1 MQVFEFDRS
10 GVVGE
15 LFEIVEPVG
24 RAPGRG
30 EWVSGVGRS
39 SGWWSPGWV
48 DGSAARDFDPLDES
62 VFDGRSDDDAPRE
75 CGRIFGGGGADDGT
89 GDGTGGGFGTGDGF
103 GDGAASGAGIGGRP
117 SWVLVAGVVEAVGGL
132 VSGGV
137 PESAGVCLAEVE
149 ELLGARDR
157 LTSAI
162 CARVDR
168 VHRTGEVRAQG
179 HASTRTW
186 LRGVCGVDGPG
197 ASRLLMLAAQLAR
210 LEVVRERF
218 AAGVLS
224 EGVVAA
230 ICAVTVGLSDEQARV
245 AERILVE
252 LAGRAGVGEVAK
264 AGRFLR
270 AVLDPDGADDE
281 HQGDTD
287 RRFLVVRPTGS
298 GGMEGEFR
306 LPREAAARLRTW
318 LDAYAKP
325 KVEGDERPL
334 RVRNAD
340 AFIMLLEQQIS
351 TELLVLVNAESL
363 PDDHPAKAAKT
374 GAEAGAEAGA
384 GGGASSGVGPDRTD
398 VPRSRGRSDWRNGHA
413 PEDESGQ
420 RGGSE
425 DESAERGEPERRS
438 EPEPA
443 WEWGSGPG
451 PGVSAGVGG
460 RVDRMVPGLL
470 FATGEWLPVREIH
483 RLARTSSLVRLVMD
497 AEGQVLD
504 LGRKARLANKA
515 QRKAVYARYAT
526 CWIDGCP
533 LPATLCQIDHADNW
547 VDGGMT
553 DLLLL
558 GPACQFHNRDRY
570 RRPRRYQRRR
580 QGKDRWAFTY
590 LNPHANRPRRT

>member
-1 MQVFEFDRS
+1 M
-10 GVVGE
+10 
-15 LFEIVEPVG
+15 
-24 RAPGRG
+24 
-30 EWVSGVGRS
+30 
-39 SGWWSPGWV
+39 
-48 DGSAARDFDPLDES
+48 
-62 VFDGRSDDDAPRE
+62 
-75 CGRIFGGGGADDGT
+75 
-89 GDGTGGGFGTGDGF
+89 
-103 GDGAASGAGIGGRP
+103 
-117 SWVLVAGVVEAVGGL
+117 
-132 VSGGV
+132 
-137 PESAGVCLAEVE
+137 E

-168 VHRTGEVRAQG
+168 VHRVGEVRAQG

-363 PDDHPAKAAKT
+363 PDDHPAKASPAD
-374 GAEAGAEAGA
+374 AEADGEDGPGA
-384 GGGASSGVGPDRTD
+384 GTQTD
-398 VPRSRGRSDWRNGHA
+398 EPR
-413 PEDESGQ
+413 
-420 RGGSE
+420 
-425 DESAERGEPERRS
+425 
-438 EPEPA
+438 PEP
-443 WEWGSGPG
+443 GPG
-451 PGVSAGVGG
+451 PGVSAGIGG
-460 RVDRMVPGLL
+460 RVDRLVPGLL
-470 FATGEWLPVREIH
+470 LATGEWLPVREIH

-497 AEGQVLD
+497 ADGQVLD

-547 VDGGMT
+547 VDGGTT

-570 RRPRRYQRRR
+570 RRPHRYQRRR

-590 LNPHANRPRRT
+590 LNPRINRPTRT

>member
-1 MQVFEFDRS
+1 M
-10 GVVGE
+10 GE

-30 EWVSGVGRS
+30 EWVSGVGHS

-48 DGSAARDFDPLDES
+48 DGSAARDFDPADVPPADEQ
-62 VFDGRSDDDAPRE
+62 GGAPDDARGEVPDGARE
-75 CGRIFGGGGADDGT
+75 GGGSGGRAD
-89 GDGTGGGFGTGDGF
+89 
-103 GDGAASGAGIGGRP
+103 AGGRP

-137 PESAGVCLAEVE
+137 PESAGVCLGEVE

-168 VHRTGEVRAQG
+168 VHRVGEVRAHG

-281 HQGDTD
+281 DQGDTG

-298 GGMEGEFR
+298 GGVEGEFR

-325 KVEGDERPL
+325 RVEGDERPL

-340 AFIMLLEQQIS
+340 AFIMLLEQQIG

-363 PDDHPAKAAKT
+363 PDDHPAKASPAD
-374 GAEAGAEAGA
+374 AEAGAKSAAEGGAGTSPETGTAAASPETGTATGPEADSVTDPVAGLGA
-384 GGGASSGVGPDRTD
+384 DGHAGVEPDPGPDVDADAPVGSGGGASSG
-398 VPRSRGRSDWRNGHA
+398 
-413 PEDESGQ
+413 
-420 RGGSE
+420 
-425 DESAERGEPERRS
+425 AERPE
-438 EPEPA
+438 
-443 WEWGSGPG
+443 
-451 PGVSAGVGG
+451 AGIGG
-460 RVDRMVPGLL
+460 RVDRLVPGLL
-470 FATGEWLPVREIH
+470 LATGEWLPVREIH

-533 LPATLCQIDHADNW
+533 LPSTLCQIDHADNW

-570 RRPRRYQRRR
+570 RRPHRYQRRR

-590 LNPHANRPRRT
+590 LNPHAKRPRRT